1 MLKWFRRERND
12 APDAGRRGFF
22 RAGAGAV
29 VGGVALA
36 AGSARAEDAPAV
48 EAQGGSGYRETEH
61 VRRFYESAR
70 M

>member
-1 MLKWFRRERND
+1 MLNWFKRARND

-22 RAGAGAV
+22 RASAGAV
-29 VGGVALA
+29 VGGAAVVAA
-36 AGSARAEDAPAV
+36 SETQAEELTV
-48 EAQGGSGYRETEH
+48 EATGSGYRETEH

>member
-1 MLKWFRRERND
+1 MLRWFKRERTD
-12 APDAGRRGFF
+12 TPDAGRRGFF

-29 VGGVALA
+29 VGGAAVVAS
-36 AGSARAEDAPAV
+36 GTARASDEPVRDP
-48 EAQGGSGYRETEH
+48 GGTGYRETEH